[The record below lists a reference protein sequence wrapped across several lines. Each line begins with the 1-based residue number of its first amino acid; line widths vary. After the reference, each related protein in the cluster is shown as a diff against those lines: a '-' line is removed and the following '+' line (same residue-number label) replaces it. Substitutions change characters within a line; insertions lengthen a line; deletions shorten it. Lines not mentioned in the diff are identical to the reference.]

1 MECRQVINDEKWRNN
16 MQVKYI
22 EEAKN
27 KLEKQAKPL
36 TQKFDKTNQLISE
49 LKNKIEKME
58 NQSQMMILM
67 NHSKPY
73 LN

>member
-1 MECRQVINDEKWRNN
+1 

-36 TQKFDKTNQLISE
+36 TQKVDKTNQLISE

-58 NQSQMMILM
+58 NHSQNMILM

>member
-1 MECRQVINDEKWRNN
+1 

-36 TQKFDKTNQLISE
+36 TQKVDKTNQLISE
-49 LKNKIEKME
+49 LKNKIEKITGK
-58 NQSQMMILM
+58 NR
-67 NHSKPY
+67 NA
-73 LN
+73 